1 MINEILPRDGL
12 AFFLYRS
19 MAVPG
24 LGESDLA
31 EIVTVARARNQ
42 ATGLTGCLHY
52 EDGLFFQW
60 LEGPAPDLWRV
71 VDSIRRDPRHRELT
85 VLEQGPLAGRR
96 FQSWRMRF
104 SDRDHAS
111 LMDWFAGKGVS
122 TVDPSVYAGNVA
134 SFLVTAAG

>member
-1 MINEILPRDGL
+1 MTNEILPRDGL

-24 LGESDLA
+24 LGESNLED
-31 EIVTVARARNQ
+31 IVTVARVRNQ
-42 ATGLTGCLHY
+42 AAGLTGCLHY

-60 LEGPAPDLWRV
+60 LEGPAPALWPV
-71 VDSIRRDPRHRELT
+71 VASIRRDPRHLELT
-85 VLEQGPLAGRR
+85 VLEQGALAGRR

-104 SDRDHAS
+104 SNRDHAS

-122 TVDPSVYAGNVA
+122 TVDPAVYAGGVA
-134 SFLVTAAG
+134 SFLAAAAG